1 VSKTSS
7 FEEYL
12 RPVAASVPP
21 ELISSSAFSDIDRV
35 ARVLPATLAYNTLGF
50 ECRLAEM
57 APRADFSVL
66 AGASYGRESLA
77 GLHPTSTLPARLMTD
92 PIWRRV
98 ADFAVRWSDPSS
110 ALYRAVDNVWLEFDV
125 DEVAPAIPIPS
136 VFFGLQPSGQE
147 GTRGVAYEPN
157 LDGYITTIETVIQLL
172 SGNELAPRKLEMLS
186 DCFRALSSVEHVF
199 QVGLMLSRGADALRL
214 CITIGSVER
223 TVEYLAGVGWPCN
236 EADVLGVLEPI
247 ASLVDHVY
255 LDIDVGETVHRKI
268 GLECYFDG
276 NKQPRTEPRW
286 GIFLDS
292 LVRDDLCTA
301 EKRDALL
308 VYPGYVDENAE
319 GIPWPRAL
327 RRASH
332 LLGGRSLSTFIRTL
346 HHVKVVYQPGEGLE
360 AKAYL
365 AVIHHW
371 HTPVK
376 TRTRQ
381 DDSYLA

>member
-1 VSKTSS
+1 
-7 FEEYL
+7 
-12 RPVAASVPP
+12 
-21 ELISSSAFSDIDRV
+21 
-35 ARVLPATLAYNTLGF
+35 
-50 ECRLAEM
+50 
-57 APRADFSVL
+57 
-66 AGASYGRESLA
+66 
-77 GLHPTSTLPARLMTD
+77 
-92 PIWRRV
+92 
-98 ADFAVRWSDPSS
+98 
-110 ALYRAVDNVWLEFDV
+110 
-125 DEVAPAIPIPS
+125 
-136 VFFGLQPSGQE
+136 
-147 GTRGVAYEPN
+147 
-157 LDGYITTIETVIQLL
+157 
-172 SGNELAPRKLEMLS
+172 
-186 DCFRALSSVEHVF
+186 
-199 QVGLMLSRGADALRL
+199 
-214 CITIGSVER
+214 VER

-292 LVRDDLCTA
+292 LVRDGLCTA

-346 HHVKVVYQPGEGLE
+346 HHGKVVYQPGEGLE

-381 DDSYLA
+381 DDYYLA

>member
-1 VSKTSS
+1 MSKTSS

-21 ELISSSAFSDIDRV
+21 QLISPSAFCDIASV
-35 ARVLPATLAYNTLGF
+35 ARVLPATLAYNMFGF

-57 APRADFSVL
+57 APQADFSVL
-66 AGASYGRESLA
+66 ATASCGRESLA
-77 GLHPTSTLPARLMTD
+77 GVHPTSTLAGRLMSD

-98 ADFAVRWSDPSS
+98 IDFAVRWADPSS
-110 ALYRAVDNVWLEFDV
+110 ALYRAVYNVWLEFDV
-125 DEVAPAIPIPS
+125 DGAPPFIPIPS

-147 GTRGVAYEPN
+147 GASGAAYKPN
-157 LDGYITTIETVIQLL
+157 LDEYVTTIETVIQLL
-172 SGNELAPRKLEMLS
+172 SGNELAPRKLETLS

-199 QVGLMLSRGADALRL
+199 QVGLMLSRGAEAVRL
-214 CITIGSVER
+214 CINLRTVEGI
-223 TVEYLAGVGWPCN
+223 VEYLAGVGWPGS

-247 ASLVDHVY
+247 AHLVDYVC
-255 LDIDVGETVHRKI
+255 LDIDVGETVHHKI

-286 GIFLDS
+286 GVFLDS
-292 LVRDDLCTA
+292 LVRDGLCTA
-301 EKRDALL
+301 DKRDALL
-308 VYPGYVDENAE
+308 AYPGYVDENAE

-332 LLGGRSLSTFIRTL
+332 LLGGRSLSTFIRSL
-346 HHVKVVYQPGEGLE
+346 HHVKIVYQPGEGLE

-365 AVIHHW
+365 AVNHHW
-371 HTPVK
+371 HTP
-376 TRTRQ
+376 Q
-381 DDSYLA
+381 D

>member
-12 RPVAASVPP
+12 RPVAATVPP
-21 ELISSSAFSDIDRV
+21 QLISPSAFSDIDGV
-35 ARVLPATLAYNTLGF
+35 ARVLPATLAYNTFGF

-66 AGASYGRESLA
+66 AGASCGRESLA

-98 ADFAVRWSDPSS
+98 ADFAVQWADPSS
-110 ALYRAVDNVWLEFDV
+110 PLYRAVDNVWLEFDV
-125 DEVAPAIPIPS
+125 DGAPPVIPIPS
-136 VFFGLQPSGQE
+136 VFFAPQPSGKE
-147 GTRGVAYEPN
+147 GARGVAYKPN
-157 LDGYITTIETVIQLL
+157 LDGYIPTIKTVIQLL
-172 SGNELAPRKLEMLS
+172 SGNELAPRKLETLS

-199 QVGLMLSRGADALRL
+199 QVGLMLSRGAEAVRL

-223 TVEYLAGVGWPCN
+223 AVEYLAGVGWQCS

-247 ASLVDHVY
+247 ASLVDRVY

-268 GLECYFDG
+268 GLECYFDE

-286 GIFLDS
+286 GLFLDS
-292 LVRDDLCTA
+292 LVRDGLCTA
-301 EKRDALL
+301 DKRDALL
-308 VYPGYVDENAE
+308 AYPGYVGENAE

-332 LLGGRSLSTFIRTL
+332 LLGGRSLSMFIRSL

-365 AVIHHW
+365 AVNHHW
-371 HTPVK
+371 HTPAL
-376 TRTRQ
+376 RG
-381 DDSYLA
+381 